1 MTPALHASAAGF
13 GTGLFFLLALAPAPT
28 RAQTAPAAAERVLV
42 AHPAVGTAID
52 AAEKASVGV
61 FPTIATDNFVEAS
74 FVRSLTPDSAL
85 TLKISLRDGR
95 LLARPCLPIELA
107 TVHDVIERRQRELGV
122 GVAQPFTAD
131 PPAAAV
137 PTATPE
143 AGHTI
148 ETIGRSYSV
157 EVRSGNRFVGVL
169 QAATAEAL
177 DFDTPDLGRVHVL
190 RINLKE
196 MVLLNA
202 EQARTGRDYV
212 GNGERLFF
220 GPTARNLRRGE
231 GAVQDVDVFLLTA
244 NYGISDNF
252 SMGVIATF
260 IPERGSSNLFGLTPK
275 ASVPLGTNV
284 RVGAGALVLFNRY
297 GAGGVTYANATV
309 GSADHNLTGGIGFG
323 FSSNDGFGST
333 PVLMLGGATRVGR
346 RISLVDETYVV
357 HYSGRNGNSSA
368 TGVAGIAGVRV
379 TWPRISG
386 GLGLAYL
393 GFSYND
399 SYSNSRVSNTNGTTY
414 PYLDVAFRFG
424 GVK

>member
-1 MTPALHASAAGF
+1 MTTALCASAAGF

-28 RAQTAPAAAERVLV
+28 RAQAAPATAERALV
-42 AHPAVGTAID
+42 AHPAVGPSID
-52 AAEKASVGV
+52 AAEKASFGL
-61 FPTIATDNFVEAS
+61 FPTIATDNFVEAR
-74 FVRSLTPDSAL
+74 FVRSLTPDSAF

-95 LLARPCLPIELA
+95 LLARPCLPIEFT

-122 GVAQPFTAD
+122 GVAQPFMAD
-131 PPAAAV
+131 ATAAV
-137 PTATPE
+137 PVTTPE
-143 AGHTI
+143 TGHTI

-190 RINLKE
+190 RTNLKE

-260 IPERGSSNLFGLTPK
+260 IPERGTNNLFGLTPK

-284 RVGAGALVLFNRY
+284 RVGAGALVLFNGS

-309 GSADHNLTGGIGFG
+309 GSADHNLTGGVGFG
-323 FSSNDGFGST
+323 FSSSGGFGST
-333 PVLMLGGATRVGR
+333 PVLMLGGATRLGR